1 MERFNVFNRTISVLA
16 DPSLL
21 LISNGTNN
29 TTIRSNG
36 KVPFDSVSNVTNPI
50 GPEDQLTSAED
61 RRQFIVNMTLESWN
75 AYVKY
80 AWGQANLKPLSIS
93 KQQGWLA
100 NAGTTIISAMS
111 TLWVMGLREEFD
123 LGRQWV
129 QKDMDL
135 DDRGLVKIGALL
147 SCYALTSDLL
157 FLNMAE
163 TFANLYN
170 ATEIEISATNV
181 SKPKQYFHQMMVLR
195 EWINQR
201 LEYRYLSDITGEPK
215 YWDRIQ
221 RMETY
226 FDQQPSRQDDP
237 YQLENWSIKVKA
249 YIQSRFKNKKDI
261 EQYYAFLRALEEKGR
276 LRTTKSK
283 HYYIKESS
291 TSNYMNNRYCYFGA
305 MLTLGQYD
313 KQNVTVFEAWGN
325 ETPDLGTIVKH
336 LNMAKKITELCYAST
351 KMTRSG
357 LAPFKFMLN
366 ENANELNKSIRDVQ
380 GGFALNPDMAESY
393 FILWRM
399 TGDQRYREYA
409 WQMALAIYK
418 HCRTDRGYASVRESN
433 ANPTVKIDHQ
443 PAEFLSATLKYL
455 YLTFSP
461 NDVLP
466 LNRWIFNA
474 DGHPLPIYTKGKE
487 GQIKFD

>member
-1 MERFNVFNRTISVLA
+1 MFATTFIGTISVLA

-170 ATEIEISATNV
+170 ATG
-181 SKPKQYFHQMMVLR
+181 
-195 EWINQR
+195 NQ
-201 LEYRYLSDITGEPK
+201 LYSTLT
-215 YWDRIQ
+215 
-221 RMETY
+221 
-226 FDQQPSRQDDP
+226 
-237 YQLENWSIKVKA
+237 SI
-249 YIQSRFKNKKDI
+249 D
-261 EQYYAFLRALEEKGR
+261 
-276 LRTTKSK
+276 
-283 HYYIKESS
+283 
-291 TSNYMNNRYCYFGA
+291 
-305 MLTLGQYD
+305 
-313 KQNVTVFEAWGN
+313 
-325 ETPDLGTIVKH
+325 
-336 LNMAKKITELCYAST
+336 
-351 KMTRSG
+351 
-357 LAPFKFMLN
+357 
-366 ENANELNKSIRDVQ
+366 
-380 GGFALNPDMAESY
+380 
-393 FILWRM
+393 
-399 TGDQRYREYA
+399 
-409 WQMALAIYK
+409 
-418 HCRTDRGYASVRESN
+418 
-433 ANPTVKIDHQ
+433 
-443 PAEFLSATLKYL
+443 
-455 YLTFSP
+455 
-461 NDVLP
+461 
-466 LNRWIFNA
+466 
-474 DGHPLPIYTKGKE
+474 
-487 GQIKFD
+487 